1 MSHQSKKMA
10 GRPKIFNEQEAIQ
23 KATEVFRNK
32 GYDTAS
38 ADELLNAMGIGKGS
52 FYLAFKGG
60 KQELYVR
67 SIRQFAEG
75 FNQKIGQ
82 ALENADDQIEFIRKF
97 FLALAEAEDCDVE
110 RGCYLGNALV
120 QLSEKDEDIKKI
132 TAELLRGLQK
142 IFAKAIR
149 KSQQKGQLKTQE
161 DPEILAWHLTNLW
174 NGIHVTRRMEN
185 SPKILKSMIE
195 MNLRVLE

>member
-1 MSHQSKKMA
+1 MA
-10 GRPKIFNEQEAIQ
+10 GRPKIFDEKEAID

-60 KQELYVR
+60 KQELYIR
-67 SIRQFAEG
+67 SLKQFAEE
-75 FNQKIGQ
+75 FSKKIIS
-82 ALENADDQIEFIRKF
+82 AIEHSDDQIQFIRRF
-97 FLALAEAEDCDVE
+97 FLVLTDAENCDID

-132 TAELLRGLQK
+132 TAGLLKNLQK
-142 IFAKAIR
+142 IFATVIR
-149 KSQQKGQLKTQE
+149 KAQE
-161 DPEILAWHLTNLW
+161 NGTLENSDDPEVLAWHLTNLW
-174 NGIHVTRRMEN
+174 NGIHVTRRMEA
-185 SPKILKSMIE
+185 SHKILRSMIE
-195 MNLRVLE
+195 MNLRILE

>member
-1 MSHQSKKMA
+1 MA
-10 GRPKIFNEQEAIQ
+10 GRPKIFDEKEAID

-60 KQELYVR
+60 KQELYIR
-67 SIRQFAEG
+67 SLKQFAEE
-75 FNQKIGQ
+75 FSKKIIF
-82 ALENADDQIEFIRKF
+82 AIEHSDDQIQFIRRF
-97 FLALAEAEDCDVE
+97 FLVLADAENCDID

-132 TAELLRGLQK
+132 TAGLLKNLQK
-142 IFAKAIR
+142 IFATVIR
-149 KSQQKGQLKTQE
+149 KAQE
-161 DPEILAWHLTNLW
+161 NGKLENSDDPEVLAWHLSNLW
-174 NGIHVTRRMEN
+174 NGIHVTRRMEA
-185 SPKILKSMIE
+185 SHETLRSMIE
-195 MNLRVLE
+195 MNLRILE

>member
-1 MSHQSKKMA
+1 MA
-10 GRPKIFNEQEAIQ
+10 GRPKIFDEQEAIQ

-67 SIRQFAEG
+67 SIKQFSEN
-75 FNQKIGQ
+75 FNKKIGQ
-82 ALENADDQIEFIRKF
+82 AIENSEDQIEFIRQF
-97 FLALAEAEDCDVE
+97 FLVLADAEDCDIE

-120 QLSEKDEDIKKI
+120 QLSEKDEDIKRI
-132 TAELLRGLQK
+132 TAELLKGLQK
-142 IFAKAIR
+142 VFAKAI
-149 KSQQKGQLKTQE
+149 KKAQQNGQLKIQE

-174 NGIHVTRRMEN
+174 NGIHVTRRMES
-185 SPKILKSMIE
+185 SPEILRSMIE
-195 MNLRVLE
+195 MNLKLLK

>member
-1 MSHQSKKMA
+1 MA
-10 GRPKIFNEQEAIQ
+10 GRPKIFDEKEAID

-60 KQELYVR
+60 KQELYIR
-67 SIRQFAEG
+67 SLKQFAEE
-75 FNQKIGQ
+75 FSKKIIS
-82 ALENADDQIEFIRKF
+82 AIEHSDDQIQFIRRF
-97 FLALAEAEDCDVE
+97 FLVLADAENCDID

-132 TAELLRGLQK
+132 TAGLLKNLQK
-142 IFAKAIR
+142 IFATVIR
-149 KSQQKGQLKTQE
+149 KAQENGTLKNSD
-161 DPEILAWHLTNLW
+161 DPEVLAWHLTNLW
-174 NGIHVTRRMEN
+174 NGIHVTRRMEA
-185 SPKILKSMIE
+185 SHETLRSMIE
-195 MNLRVLE
+195 MNLRILE

>member
-1 MSHQSKKMA
+1 MA
-10 GRPKIFNEQEAIQ
+10 GRPKIFDEKEAID

-60 KQELYVR
+60 KQELYIR
-67 SIRQFAEG
+67 SLKQFAEE
-75 FNQKIGQ
+75 FSKKIIS
-82 ALENADDQIEFIRKF
+82 AIEHSDDQIQFIRRF
-97 FLALAEAEDCDVE
+97 FLVLADAENCDID

-132 TAELLRGLQK
+132 TAGLLKNLQK
-142 IFAKAIR
+142 IFATVIR
-149 KSQQKGQLKTQE
+149 KAQENGMLKNSD
-161 DPEILAWHLTNLW
+161 DPEVLAWHLTNLW
-174 NGIHVTRRMEN
+174 NGIHVTRRMEA
-185 SPKILKSMIE
+185 SHETLRLMIE
-195 MNLRVLE
+195 MNLRILE

>member
-1 MSHQSKKMA
+1 MA
-10 GRPKIFNEQEAIQ
+10 GRPKIFDEQEAIE
-23 KATEVFRNK
+23 KATKVFRNK

-38 ADELLNAMGIGKGS
+38 ADELLGAMGIGKGS

-67 SIRQFAEG
+67 SIKQFSES
-75 FNQKIGQ
+75 FNHKISQ
-82 ALENADDQIEFIRKF
+82 AVENSDDQIEFIRQF
-97 FLALAEAEDCDVE
+97 FLSLSDAEDCDAE

-120 QLSEKDEDIKKI
+120 QLSEKDSDIKKI
-132 TAELLRGLQK
+132 TAELLKGLQK
-142 IFAKAIR
+142 IFAKAIKKAQENR
-149 KSQQKGQLKTQE
+149 QLKTQE

-185 SPKILKSMIE
+185 SPEMLRSLIE
-195 MNLRVLE
+195 MNLKILQ

>member
-1 MSHQSKKMA
+1 MSQQNTEMA
-10 GRPKIFNEQEAIQ
+10 GRPKIFDEKEAID

-60 KQELYVR
+60 KQELYIR
-67 SIRQFAEG
+67 SLKQFAEE
-75 FNQKIGQ
+75 FSKKIIS
-82 ALENADDQIEFIRKF
+82 AIEHSDDQIQFIRRF
-97 FLALAEAEDCDVE
+97 FLVLADAENCDID

-132 TAELLRGLQK
+132 TAGLLKNLQK
-142 IFAKAIR
+142 IFATVIR
-149 KSQQKGQLKTQE
+149 KAQE
-161 DPEILAWHLTNLW
+161 NGTLENSDDPEVLAWHLTNLW
-174 NGIHVTRRMEN
+174 NGIHVTRRMEA
-185 SPKILKSMIE
+185 SHETLRSMIE
-195 MNLRVLE
+195 MNLRILE

>member
-1 MSHQSKKMA
+1 MA
-10 GRPKIFNEQEAIQ
+10 GRPKIFDEQEAIQ

-67 SIRQFAEG
+67 SIKQFAES
-75 FNQKIGQ
+75 FNRKITE
-82 ALENADDQIEFIRKF
+82 AIEKSEDQIEFIRQF
-97 FLALAEAEDCDVE
+97 FLTLANAEDCDID

-132 TAELLRGLQK
+132 TAELLKGLQN
-142 IFAKAIR
+142 IFAKAI
-149 KSQQKGQLKTQE
+149 KKAQEKKQLNTHK

-174 NGIHVTRRMEN
+174 NGIHVTRRMES
-185 SPKILKSMIE
+185 SPEILRAMIE
-195 MNLRVLE
+195 MNLTLLK

>member
-1 MSHQSKKMA
+1 MA
-10 GRPKIFNEQEAIQ
+10 GRPKIFDEQEAIQ

-38 ADELLNAMGIGKGS
+38 ADELLGAMGIGKGS

-67 SIRQFAEG
+67 SIKQFAEN
-75 FNQKIGQ
+75 FNKKIAQ
-82 ALENADDQIEFIRKF
+82 AIENSEDQIKFLRQF
-97 FLALAEAEDCDVE
+97 FLNLAYVEDCDAE

-120 QLSEKDEDIKKI
+120 QLSEKDQDIKKI
-132 TAELLRGLQK
+132 TAELLKGLQRV
-142 IFAKAIR
+142 FAETIKKA
-149 KSQQKGQLKTQE
+149 QEKGQLKTKE

-174 NGIHVTRRMEN
+174 NGIHVTRRMES
-185 SPKILKSMIE
+185 SPEILRSMIE
-195 MNLRVLE
+195 MNLKLLE

>member
-1 MSHQSKKMA
+1 LSQQNKEMA
-10 GRPKIFNEQEAIQ
+10 GRPKIFDEQEAIQ

-32 GYDTAS
+32 GYDTSS

-67 SIRQFAEG
+67 SIKQFAEG

-82 ALENADDQIEFIRKF
+82 AIENSDHQIEFIRQF
-97 FLALAEAEDCDVE
+97 FLMLADADDCDIE

-132 TAELLRGLQK
+132 TAELLKGLQK

-149 KSQQKGQLKTQE
+149 KAQQNGQLKTQE
-161 DPEILAWHLTNLW
+161 DSEILAWHLTNLW
-174 NGIHVTRRMEN
+174 NGIHVTRRMES

-195 MNLRVLE
+195 MNLKLLQ